1 MPTAFEFLA
10 NPDKYPVKAFCVLY
24 GDEPLLARDALAV
37 IDGRVLAGEDAEFS
51 RVAFS
56 GEKTANPQLE
66 WRTVVDELSTSA
78 LFGGGQRLVIIDNA
92 DDFVS
97 RSREQLESY
106 AAKPSSSGVLVLIV
120 RTWPSNTKL
129 YKAIAASGLPIE
141 CKIDSEDKLPRWLSL
156 RAEQKHQAKLT
167 ADAAEQLLQI
177 IGPELGRLDQE
188 LEKLSLI
195 ALAEQGIADP
205 VAAAA
210 KAKLPT
216 ITVELVNDN
225 VGGWRA
231 KTAWEL
237 SDKMNAGDTARA
249 LEQLGRLI
257 ESGEEPIALLAQVSS
272 SLRKYAAATRG
283 ADLATLENRRVDLK
297 SLLTEAGMKVW
308 PAALQSAE
316 VHLKQLTRPRGRQL
330 LSWLLDA
337 DLALKGQ
344 SSSGHRARF
353 VLEQLIVR
361 LGRQTAPRA

>member
-1 MPTAFEFLA
+1 MPTAFEFVA
-10 NPDKYPVKAFCVLY
+10 TPDRFPVKPFCVLY
-24 GDEPLLARDALAV
+24 GDEPLLAREALAE
-37 IDGRVLAGEDAEFS
+37 IDARVLAGEDAEFS
-51 RVAFS
+51 RITFS
-56 GEKTANPQLE
+56 GDKTTNPQLE
-66 WRTVVDELSTSA
+66 WRTVIDELSTSA

-97 RSREQLESY
+97 RSREQLENY
-106 AAKPSSSGVLVLIV
+106 AAKPSNSGVLVLIV

-129 YKAIAASGLPIE
+129 YKAISASGLPIE
-141 CKIDSEDKLPRWLSL
+141 CKTPAEDQLPRWLAQ
-156 RAEQKHQAKLT
+156 RAEKKHLAKLT
-167 ADAAEQLLQI
+167 ADAADQLLEI

-188 LEKLSLI
+188 LEKLALI
-195 ALAEQGIADP
+195 ALADQGADP
-205 VAAAA
+205 S

-216 ITVELVNDN
+216 ISAEMVTDN

-283 ADLATLENRRVDLK
+283 ADLATFENRRIDLK

-316 VHLKQLTRPRGRQL
+316 IHLKQLTRPRGRQL
-330 LSWLLDA
+330 LPWLLDA

-361 LGRQTAPRA
+361 LGRQTTPRA

>member
-10 NPDKYPVKAFCVLY
+10 TPDKFPVKPFCVLY
-24 GDEPLLARDALAV
+24 GDEPLLARDSLAE

-51 RVAFS
+51 RISFS
-56 GEKTANPQLE
+56 GDKGTNPQLE

-97 RSREQLESY
+97 RSREQLENY
-106 AAKPSSSGVLVLIV
+106 AAKPSNSGVLVLIV

-141 CKIDSEDKLPRWLSL
+141 CKTPAEDQLPRWLMQ
-156 RAEQKHQAKLT
+156 RAEKKHQAKLT
-167 ADAAEQLLQI
+167 ADAADQMLEI

-188 LEKLSLI
+188 LEKLALI
-195 ALAEQGIADP
+195 ALAESGLAGN
-205 VAAAA
+205 AAAS
-210 KAKLPT
+210 KEKLPT
-216 ITVELVNDN
+216 ISATMVSDN

-283 ADLATLENRRVDLK
+283 ADLATLENRRIDLK

-316 VHLKQLTRPRGRQL
+316 IHLKQLTRPRGRQL
-330 LSWLLDA
+330 LPWLLDA

>member
-1 MPTAFEFLA
+1 MPTAFEFTA
-10 NPDKYPVKAFCVLY
+10 TPDKFPIKPFCVLY
-24 GDEPLLARDALAV
+24 GDEPLLARDALAL
-37 IDGRVLAGEDAEFS
+37 IDSRVLAGEDAEFS
-51 RVAFS
+51 RITFS
-56 GEKTANPQLE
+56 GDKSANPQLE
-66 WRTVVDELSTSA
+66 WRTVIDELSTSA
-78 LFGGGQRLVIIDNA
+78 LFGGGQRLVIVDNA
-92 DDFVS
+92 DEFVS
-97 RSREQLESY
+97 RSREQLEAY
-106 AAKPSSSGVLVLIV
+106 AAKPSSAGVLVLIV

-129 YKAIAASGLPIE
+129 YKAIAASGLPID
-141 CKIDSEDKLPRWLSL
+141 CKTPAEDQLPRWLTQ
-156 RAEQKHQAKLT
+156 RAEKKHQAKLT
-167 ADAAEQLLQI
+167 ADAADQLLEI

-188 LEKLSLI
+188 LEKLALI
-195 ALAEQGIADP
+195 ALAEAGPASKD
-205 VAAAA
+205 
-210 KAKLPT
+210 KLPT
-216 ITVELVNDN
+216 ISADMARDN

-231 KTAWEL
+231 KTAWDL

-283 ADLATLENRRVDLK
+283 ADLATLENRRIDLK

-330 LSWLLDA
+330 LPWLLEA

-353 VLEQLIVR
+353 VIEQLIVR

>member
-1 MPTAFEFLA
+1 M
-10 NPDKYPVKAFCVLY
+10 
-24 GDEPLLARDALAV
+24 
-37 IDGRVLAGEDAEFS
+37 
-51 RVAFS
+51 
-56 GEKTANPQLE
+56 LE
-66 WRTVVDELSTSA
+66 
-78 LFGGGQRLVIIDNA
+78 
-92 DDFVS
+92 
-97 RSREQLESY
+97 
-106 AAKPSSSGVLVLIV
+106 
-120 RTWPSNTKL
+120 
-129 YKAIAASGLPIE
+129 
-141 CKIDSEDKLPRWLSL
+141 
-156 RAEQKHQAKLT
+156 
-167 ADAAEQLLQI
+167 I

-195 ALAEQGIADP
+195 ALAEQGIAAP
-205 VAAAA
+205 ASATA
-210 KAKLPT
+210 KKLPT
-216 ITVELVNDN
+216 ISVEMVNDN

-283 ADLATLENRRVDLK
+283 ADLATIENRRVDLK

-361 LGRQTAPRA
+361 LGRQTAPRV

>member
-10 NPDKYPVKAFCVLY
+10 NPDKFPIKSFCVLF
-24 GDEPLLARDALAV
+24 GDEPLLAREALAL
-37 IDGRVLAGEDAEFS
+37 IDARVLAGEDAEFS
-51 RVAFS
+51 RITFS
-56 GEKTANPQLE
+56 GEKTANPQVE

-78 LFGGGQRLVIIDNA
+78 LFGGGQRLVIIENA

-97 RSREQLESY
+97 RSREQLEAY
-106 AAKPSSSGVLVLIV
+106 AAKPSSAGVLVLIV

-141 CKIDSEDKLPRWLSL
+141 CKIDSEDKLPRWLTL

-167 ADAAEQLLQI
+167 ADAAERLLEI

-195 ALAEQGIADP
+195 ALAELGIAEP
-205 VAAAA
+205 TNTTA
-210 KAKLPT
+210 KTKLPT
-216 ITVELVNDN
+216 ISVDLVNDN

-283 ADLATLENRRVDLK
+283 ADLATLENKRIDLK

-330 LSWLLDA
+330 LAWLLEA

-361 LGRQTAPRA
+361 LGRQTAPRS